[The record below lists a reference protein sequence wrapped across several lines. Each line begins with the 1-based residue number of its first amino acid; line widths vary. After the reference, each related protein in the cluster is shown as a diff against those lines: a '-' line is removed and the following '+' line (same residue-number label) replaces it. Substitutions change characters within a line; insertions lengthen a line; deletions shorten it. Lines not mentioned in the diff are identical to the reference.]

1 MKIRKALVT
10 GGSSGIGL
18 SICEHLLSEGVKVY
32 SISRNPLKV
41 SKNKNLT
48 EIAFDLADSDKISN
62 FVDNFICQHGL
73 PDLLINNAGYG
84 AFFDLNEFSDLEIS
98 HQTSVLFT
106 SPVILC
112 KSFAPM
118 MEEAGR
124 GIIVNVTSLAT
135 LYPLPYMSLYNAN
148 KSALSAFT
156 QSMLLEYEQS
166 PSWIDFRLGD
176 IKTSFN
182 KSAPKQEEKI
192 QNAKM
197 RNAWIQIEKQLD
209 ESPSPEVASRQ
220 LFKAISKEKQ
230 GVVYGG
236 SFFHAQI
243 LPFAYRLIPNFVKI
257 KLLQKHYYG

>member
-18 SICEHLLSEGVKVY
+18 CICEHLLSDGVEVY
-32 SISRNPLKV
+32 SISRNPSKV

-48 EIAFDLADSDKISN
+48 EIAFDLANPDEIPN
-62 FVDNFICQHGL
+62 FVDNFISQHGL

-84 AFFDLNEFSDLEIS
+84 VFFDLKHFSAKEIFL
-98 HQTSVLFT
+98 QTSVLFT

-112 KSFAPM
+112 KSFAPK
-118 MEEAGR
+118 MEEAGQ

-156 QSMLLEYEQS
+156 QSMQLEYDKF
-166 PSWIDFRLGD
+166 PRWIDFRLGD

-182 KSAPKQEEKI
+182 KSALKQEEKI
-192 QNAKM
+192 QNVKM
-197 RNAWIQIEKQLD
+197 CNAWIQIEKQLD
-209 ESPSPEVASRQ
+209 ESPSPKVASRQ
-220 LFKAISKEKQ
+220 LFKAILKEKQ
-230 GVVYGG
+230 GIIYGG
-236 SFFHAQI
+236 SIFHSKI
-243 LPFAYRLIPNFVKI
+243 LPLIYRFIPNFLII

>member
-18 SICEHLLSEGVKVY
+18 SICEHLLSEGVEVY

-48 EIAFDLADSDKISN
+48 EIAFDLANSGKISN
-62 FVDNFICQHGL
+62 FVDNFISQHGL
-73 PDLLINNAGYG
+73 PDLLVNNAGYG
-84 AFFDLNEFSDLEIS
+84 AFFDLNQFSDQEILL
-98 HQTSVLFT
+98 QTSVLFT

-112 KSFAPM
+112 KTFAPK
-118 MEEAGR
+118 MEEAGQ

-156 QSMLLEYEQS
+156 QSMQFEYDKF
-166 PSWIDFRLGD
+166 PRWIDFRLGD

-243 LPFAYRLIPNFVKI
+243 LPLIYRFIPNFLII
-257 KLLQKHYYG
+257 KLLQKYYYD